1 MENRE
6 IFKMTIDNDN
16 ENNNYIENGKILYNM
31 FIGSVPQFIDIIID
45 NIRKLNIKE
54 DDDSLFDITIDIQ
67 EYVTIIQSK
76 ISIIQYYLNQLE
88 YNIDIRVKENYP
100 NTKVIFK
107 QVDKYI
113 IQDLQDVKFLIFCE
127 YHKNLGHA

>member
-45 NIRKLNIKE
+45 NIKKLNIKE
-54 DDDSLFDITIDIQ
+54 DDDSLFDITIDVQ

-100 NTKVIFK
+100 NTKIIFK

-127 YHKNLGHA
+127 CHKNLGHA

>member
-1 MENRE
+1 MENKE
-6 IFKMTIDNDN
+6 IFKMTINNDN

-31 FIGSVPQFIDIIID
+31 FIGSIPQFIDIIID
-45 NIRKLNIKE
+45 NITKLNIKE

-100 NTKVIFK
+100 NTKIIFK